1 VATDLSLT
9 EAAIALNV
17 QADTVR
23 RWDIEGKITTIRDV
37 RNRRRVPVSEVRR
50 MAELR
55 SEAQMPGGS
64 TGRDAR
70 GENLLPGVVDS
81 VEVGGVMALVE
92 IEAGPFR
99 LTAAVTCDDVEELGL
114 NAGIPVTAIVS
125 ATSVMISRD

>member
-1 VATDLSLT
+1 VATDVSLT

-23 RWDIEGKITTIRDV
+23 RWDIDGKITTIRDA
-37 RNRRRVPVSEVRR
+37 RNRRRVPVSEVHRIAKSR
-50 MAELR
+50 TD
-55 SEAQMPGGS
+55 AQRTGGS
-64 TGRDAR
+64 SRQEAR
-70 GENLLPGVVDS
+70 RENLLPGVVQS

-99 LTAAVTCDDVEELGL
+99 LTAAVTCDDVDELGL

-125 ATSVMISRD
+125 PTSVMISRD